1 MNLQSGTVKKSFSQY
16 LDHLTTKLYIIIIF
30 NITFCAIKG
39 VMFHFFLKGNIILE
53 STLNNGEFC
62 LDSQS
67 FMYYNEN
74 WGWKH
79 ITYDIIICSKISS
92 IAFGSILRCYMRMC
106 NQSKKKS
113 YILKSDT
120 TGFFFFQKAKLIY
133 YLETNYKV

>member
-92 IAFGSILRCYMRMC
+92 IAFFDVICEC
-106 NQSKKKS
+106 VINQKKKS